1 MSASPTARWPLP
13 ARDVLLLGAW
23 FGLFTGLGAV
33 ALWAIKAFV
42 LDRITLIT
50 PHIVWAAP
58 VTFLVLGLLAGT
70 VLVAAARVLP
80 RLVQLHTVV
89 FALALAGCACGL
101 LTWETELH
109 HLAVGILS
117 LGIAVQL
124 AAFARRR
131 PDTTL
136 RLARRTL
143 SVLVAS
149 VGAMTVAL
157 VVGPPAVEAWSLA
170 HLPAARAGAPNVLLI
185 ILDTVRAANLSLYG
199 YARPTSPFLDRFAA
213 QSTTFDNALSA
224 APWTLPSHS
233 SMFTGRP
240 PHELSAD
247 WEEALDDTTP
257 TLAEHLR
264 AHGYRTGGFAGNY
277 FYCNSE
283 FGLARGFVHYE
294 DYIASPGQ
302 ALPSTFPGHWLVRRL
317 EDTRLRNEFWFQRAI
332 GRRTAPSVRASL
344 VRWLG
349 GGERTRPWFAFANFM
364 DAHDPYVAPEP
375 FIRRMAALPRVGA
388 PPVRRWDH
396 AHLVDATPEGRR
408 AALASIDRYDAGIA
422 YLDEQIGMLLADL
435 EARHLLENTIVIIA
449 ADHGEEFGEG
459 GRYWHGETV
468 RLTTLHVPLM
478 IRAPGL
484 VSAGTRVREPVSLR
498 DLAATIADLTGTR
511 GDFRLPGA
519 SLART
524 WNGGTGEERPAPI
537 LSSLRL
543 RTPRSPSGE
552 SSFFSLYDAGAHYVR
567 SDCGREQLYATR
579 DDPFEQ
585 RDLANQSAA
594 RLGEYR
600 TTLRRLLGR
609 DDRSKGCAPR

>member
-1 MSASPTARWPLP
+1 MTAAAWH
-13 ARDVLLLGAW
+13 LGVIA
-23 FGLFTGLGAV
+23 LRSRGLGMLTWTGDDLGWMAPLAYLALFAVLALPLALLVRVAPGRSIAAV
-33 ALWAIKAFV
+33 ALGVLAFLALGSMALLV
-42 LDRITLIT
+42 PR
-50 PHIVWAAP
+50 VAP
-58 VTFLVLGLLAGT
+58 YALLLLALG
-70 VLVAAARVLP
+70 VAVEVTRRLLRAPAAWRWV
-80 RLVQLHTVV
+80 RR
-89 FALALAGCACGL
+89 
-101 LTWETELH
+101 
-109 HLAVGILS
+109 LAVVS
-117 LGIAVQL
+117 TAVCV
-124 AAFARRR
+124 AFAAESVIRQSVRH
-131 PDTTL
+131 
-136 RLARRTL
+136 ARAER
-143 SVLVAS
+143 
-149 VGAMTVAL
+149 GN
-157 VVGPPAVEAWSLA
+157 AV
-170 HLPAARAGAPNVLLI
+170 AGAPNVLLI

-199 YARPTSPFLDRFAA
+199 YARPTSPFLDRFAEQA
-213 QSTTFDNALSA
+213 TTFDNALSA
-224 APWTLPSHS
+224 SPWTLPSHS

-294 DYIASPGQ
+294 DYIASLGQ
-302 ALPSTFPGHWLVRRL
+302 ALLSTFPGHWLVKRL

-349 GGERTRPWFAFANFM
+349 GGERTRPWFAFANFI

-375 FIRRMAALPRVGA
+375 FIRGMAALPRVGA
-388 PPVRRWDH
+388 PPVRRWDRSY
-396 AHLVDATPEGRR
+396 LVDAKPEGRR

-422 YLDEQIGMLLADL
+422 YLDEQIGTLLRDL

-484 VSAGTRVREPVSLR
+484 VPAGARVREPVSLR

-511 GDFRLPGA
+511 GDFRLPGTT
-519 SLART
+519 LAHT
-524 WNGGTGEERPAPI
+524 WNGGALEQRPPPI

-543 RTPRSPSGE
+543 RMPRSPSGE
-552 SSFFSLYDAGAHYVR
+552 SRFFSLFDAGAHYVR
-567 SDCGREQLYATR
+567 SGCGREQLYATR

-594 RLGEYR
+594 RLGTYR

-609 DDRSKGCAPR
+609 DDRSKSCASH